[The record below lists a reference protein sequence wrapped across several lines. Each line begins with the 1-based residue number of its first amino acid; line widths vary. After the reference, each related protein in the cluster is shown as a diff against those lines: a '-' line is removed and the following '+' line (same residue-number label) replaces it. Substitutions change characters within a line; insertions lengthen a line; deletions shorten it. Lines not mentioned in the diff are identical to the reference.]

1 MKKFKLQLV
10 IILILVIILYN
21 FKPLNINLNHPVSNT
36 FYRNMQFLHSKFI
49 FVNIFVTN
57 LFVGLILSII
67 GFFTGGILT
76 LLILI
81 WNFFLLWLVY
91 FPVFTTNRNISI
103 ILYFSKHLPIEI
115 YAFVLFS
122 LIGFRGFKFYTKLI
136 ISHELDKELL
146 PNLKE
151 LLFPSILLFF
161 SSLIEV
167 I

>member
-1 MKKFKLQLV
+1 
-10 IILILVIILYN
+10 
-21 FKPLNINLNHPVSNT
+21 
-36 FYRNMQFLHSKFI
+36 MQILHSQYN

-57 LFVGLILSII
+57 LFVGIVLSII

-91 FPVFTTNRNISI
+91 FPVFTTHRNINA

-136 ISHELDKELL
+136 ISHQLDKKLL

-151 LLFPSILLFF
+151 LLFPSILLLL